1 MMIKKL
7 LSEIWPWWQW
17 SSPGGDSGPD
27 RFWRSL
33 QASRGPEAGSA
44 CWWVWIFI
52 LTPFSALGTLAD
64 SSAGLPRSRRWWRR
78 WRTFIPV
85 IRVVVFLLKI
95 EINDWFDSI
104 PFQQNKSFLKRS
116 RPSQPCHSTF
126 SQRRNIFTSFHHRL
140 RTLLASSPSSGE
152 K

>member
-44 CWWVWIFI
+44 CWLVWIFI

-78 WRTFIPV
+78 WRTFIPI

-95 EINDWFDSI
+95 ENEIKINSI
-104 PFQQNKSFLKRS
+104 PFPVFLKDLVPHNRVIPHSAREEIFSPLSTIGCVHFWLPLPPLVRS
-116 RPSQPCHSTF
+116 
-126 SQRRNIFTSFHHRL
+126 
-140 RTLLASSPSSGE
+140 
-152 K
+152 KD